1 MANQHAEGESR
12 DQGERATPDNGHGA
26 DLPFVADPGG
36 MAPARARVATK
47 SFAAKVADLRPSVK
61 LCLGVVIVLTL
72 ATIFAE
78 RVAPHDPY
86 QPNLMQRNR
95 PPTAQHLLG
104 TDQVGRDILTRTIY
118 ALRTSVG
125 IALIGVFCGTL
136 IGTTLGIAAGLLGGW
151 TDRII
156 SGVIDFFYAVPTILI
171 MLVGISVLGTKTW
184 VLILLISFAR
194 WYSTARLVR
203 GQVFS
208 LRELPAVEAAIGLGS
223 TRRRVA
229 VKHILPNLTSIIVVD
244 MTLKAPAI
252 LLLESTL
259 SFLGLGVQP
268 PLASLGAM
276 VGAGRDYLINA
287 PLVALSPALVIVT
300 IFVCFQVLGDWVRDV
315 SDVRH
320 SD

>member
-1 MANQHAEGESR
+1 MVRQQTGGENHDR
-12 DQGERATPDNGHGA
+12 RERAMPDNGRGA
-26 DLPFVADPGG
+26 DLPFVSDQGG
-36 MAPARARVATK
+36 MAPARARVAKK
-47 SFAAKVADLRPSVK
+47 SFTAKIAGLRPSVK
-61 LCLGVVIVLTL
+61 LCLGVVIVLTF

-78 RVAPHDPY
+78 WVAPHDPY
-86 QPNLMQRNR
+86 RPNLLQRNR
-95 PPTAQHLLG
+95 PPSAQHLLG
-104 TDQVGRDILTRTIY
+104 TDQVGRDILSRTIY

-125 IALIGVFCGTL
+125 IALIGVFCGTF
-136 IGTTLGIAAGLLGGW
+136 IGTSLGIAAGLLGGW

-156 SGVIDFFYAVPTILI
+156 SAVIDFFYAVPNILI

-184 VLILLISFAR
+184 VLVALISFAR
-194 WYSTARLVR
+194 WHSTARVVR

-208 LRELPAVEAAIGLGS
+208 LRELPSVEAAIGLGS
-223 TRRRVA
+223 TRWRVA